1 MVLDV
6 GINVIEVNGRSTP
19 TIEAAPTSVAAF
31 LGVTERGIPDR
42 PVRISSPEQFRN
54 RFGSHLANGYLAY
67 AIAGFFDNGGRE
79 AYINRIV
86 ASTTT
91 AASWILNDRQ
101 VAPTPTL
108 QVTAGYRGQVDPG
121 DWSNRLRLDVRAEG
135 DSFRLI
141 VRYQAIPS
149 EPFTVVEDWSSL
161 TMEASSPNYAVTR
174 LNNEFTGSEYIVLTN
189 LNSSATGLQRQP
201 AVASNL
207 APDTSATETTA
218 PSANDYLGDPAQKT
232 GLHAFNTVQ
241 VQLLA
246 IPDTHTLVDG
256 LGADAGRENV
266 VRGALDYCAQ
276 RGDLMFVG
284 TVPHRQPNELESNY
298 LSRIQTYSSQF
309 QSSKVYG
316 ALYGPWIE
324 VSDPI
329 GNGPSPTRYSPV
341 AGHVMGIYART
352 EQERG
357 IWKAPAGL
365 AAQVRG
371 GLSVAAEFT
380 DRQHTSLVRDGLVNG
395 IRFTAGSGIT
405 LTTSRT
411 LSTDTRWWFV
421 NVRLLFNFVKTSLR
435 DGLHF
440 VRQEP
445 HTDDL
450 RRNVRLNVVRPFL
463 LGLWRQGAF
472 GNEDPDTVFSI
483 KCDAENNPPEEVNLG
498 NFRIEVYFY
507 AARPVEAIR
516 LIVGQQPS
524 GASASEL

>member
-6 GINVIEVNGRSTP
+6 GINVIEANGRSTP

-31 LGVTERGIPDR
+31 LGVTERGVPNR

-54 RFGSHLANGYLAY
+54 RFGRHGTNGYLAY
-67 AIAGFFDNGGRE
+67 AIAGFFGNGGRE
-79 AYINRIV
+79 AHVNRIV

-91 AASWILNDRQ
+91 ATSWVLNDRQ
-101 VAPTPTL
+101 ITPAPTL

-121 DWSNRLRLDVRAEG
+121 IWGNRLRLDIRAET

-141 VRYQAIPS
+141 VRYQATPS
-149 EPFTVVEDWSSL
+149 ESFTVVEDWSGL
-161 TMEASSPNYAVTR
+161 TMEVNSPNYAVTR
-174 LNNEFTGSEYIVLTN
+174 LNNAFTGSNYIVLTN

-201 AVASNL
+201 AVVSNL
-207 APDTSATETTA
+207 APGTLATETV
-218 PSANDYLGDPAQKT
+218 PSANDYIGDSTT
-232 GLHAFNTVQ
+232 GFHGFDTVQ

-246 IPDTHTLVDG
+246 IPDAHTLVDG
-256 LGADAGRENV
+256 LGADAGRETV
-266 VRGALDYCAQ
+266 VQSALDYCAQ

-324 VSDPI
+324 VNDPV
-329 GNGPSPTRYSPV
+329 GNGPAPTRYSP
-341 AGHVMGIYART
+341 ADGHIMGIYART
-352 EQERG
+352 ERERG

-380 DRQHTSLVRDGLVNG
+380 DRQHTSLVRDGLVNS

-405 LTTSRT
+405 LTASRT

-445 HTDDL
+445 HTADL
-450 RRNVRLNVVRPFL
+450 RRNVQLNVVRPFL

-472 GNEDPDTVFSI
+472 GSEDPDTVFSI
-483 KCDAENNPPEEVNLG
+483 KCDAENNPPTEVNLG

-507 AARPVEAIR
+507 AARPVETIR

-524 GASASEL
+524 GASANEL